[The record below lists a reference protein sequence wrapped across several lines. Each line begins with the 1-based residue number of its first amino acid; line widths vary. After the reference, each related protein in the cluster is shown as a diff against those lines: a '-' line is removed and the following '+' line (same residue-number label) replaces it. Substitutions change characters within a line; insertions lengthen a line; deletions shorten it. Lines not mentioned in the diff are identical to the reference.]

1 LSTLKSQKN
10 YIQWTQIMP
19 LDCYHST

>member
-1 LSTLKSQKN
+1 LKSQKN